1 MYNNNLDTLDAS
13 DQMMLP
19 HIKLLLWF
27 VRKKL
32 HTPNN
37 LLSTP
42 PKEKKDK
49 NDSITPIKLIDWVG
63 LSTIDVFSS
72 VAFILFAKN

>member
-19 HIKLLLWF
+19 HIKLPLSF

-32 HTPNN
+32 HTPIN
-37 LLSTP
+37 LLSA
-42 PKEKKDK
+42 PKKKDK
-49 NDSITPIKLIDWVG
+49 NDPVTPTKLIEWVG
-63 LSTIDVFSS
+63 L
-72 VAFILFAKN
+72 

>member
-13 DQMMLP
+13 DQMLSP
-19 HIKLLLWF
+19 QIKLPLWF

-32 HTPNN
+32 HNPNN
-37 LLSTP
+37 LLSPYTP
-42 PKEKKDK
+42 TPQKKDK
-49 NDSITPIKLIDWVG
+49 NDLVTPTKLIEWVG

-72 VAFILFAKN
+72 VAFILFC